1 MLKSKKN
8 SRFLQFA
15 EIFIIIFMISYV
27 SINWCDERKINYDQ
41 NNYFNLKNNAKI
53 VNNGKYD
60 ILKINIVDKKW
71 INENRDLLKPPV
83 CNKVVWENSDFII
96 MVVGGPNSRKDYHV
110 DVE

>member
-27 SINWCDERKINYDQ
+27 SIKWWDERKINYDQ

-71 INENRDLLKPPV
+71 IK
-83 CNKVVWENSDFII
+83 I
-96 MVVGGPNSRKDYHV
+96 SR
-110 DVE
+110 